1 MKGSTTV
8 SKSNLEKFVP
18 VGDKTSIFNRGGTWH
33 VNYQHEGRQIRR
45 SLKTKSKKE
54 ALIQASRI
62 DRDIV
67 DGVVAERIKNATVDE
82 ALQAFYEFKQSEDRA
97 KKTLKKYRSIIE
109 EIRELAQ
116 DRRVVAA
123 SQLDPQFA
131 DAFRARLRKNENSA
145 ETINDKLVLLRSVV
159 LYAYSRQIIDR
170 DSLKGYKLQK
180 PKPTPQPCWK
190 PDQADVIVEAA
201 PETYRPF
208 LLFLRDTGCR
218 VGEAKF
224 LTWDDVDL
232 DEKVVHIREKKGWKP
247 KTGDQWI
254 IPLSV
259 RLQNLLAGL
268 PHASEWVFTAPVT
281 AQHPAPDRQIS
292 ERRALQGLKRVLT
305 KLDLR
310 GHLHTFRHTFVS
322 ELLRTGHTPEPVVRS
337 IVGHVDEETL
347 KLYTHVSRE
356 LPKAYIGKLDR
367 LRDEANGAGNN
378 RLGNAA
384 GLEDE
389 QRGGKDGE
397 SSD

>member
-1 MKGSTTV
+1 M
-8 SKSNLEKFVP
+8 SKTNLEKFIS
-18 VGDKTSIFNRGGTWH
+18 VGDKTSIFNRRGTWH

-97 KKTLKKYRSIIE
+97 KKTLKKYHSIIE

-116 DRRVVAA
+116 DRRVAAA

-159 LYAYSRQIIDR
+159 LFAYSRQMIDR
-170 DSLKGYKLQK
+170 DPLKGYKLQK

-190 PDQADVIVEAA
+190 PEQADAIVEAA

-247 KTGDQWI
+247 KTGDQRI
-254 IPLSV
+254 IPLSD
-259 RLQNLLAGL
+259 RLRKQLTCL
-268 PHASEWVFTAPVT
+268 PRSCNWVFTAPVT
-281 AQHPAPDRQIS
+281 AQHAGKDRQIS
-292 ERRALQGLKRVLT
+292 ERRALQALKRVLT
-305 KLDLR
+305 KLALQR
-310 GHLHTFRHTFVS
+310 HLHTFRHTLIS
-322 ELLRTGHTPEPVVRS
+322 ELLMSGHTPEPVVRS

-347 KLYTHVSRE
+347 KLYTHVSRA
-356 LPKAYIGKLDR
+356 LPKAYIGTLDR
-367 LRDEANGAGNN
+367 LRDEANGAGDD